1 MSRVRCQRCLRPQSH
16 CLCADIPR
24 CTHRHPVIILQ
35 HPSEQQHAKG
45 TAHLACLALNNGQI
59 MVGETAEDFAELKQ
73 QVELNPDQFILIY
86 PSENSRPIEQL
97 NDAQVAAYSAPQS
110 PATIVLLDG
119 TWRKAKKLW
128 HLNPWL
134 QQLAQFHFDKA
145 PKGQYKIRKTSIDSG
160 LSTIEA
166 IGYALNQLEM
176 FDSTPLVEILHALA
190 NQQLSAMPAAVK
202 KRY

>member
-16 CLCADIPR
+16 CLCANIPS
-24 CTHRHPVIILQ
+24 CSHRHPVIILQ
-35 HPSEQQHAKG
+35 HPSEQQHAKS
-45 TAHLACLALNNGQI
+45 TAHLACLALDNATI
-59 MVGETAEDFAELKQ
+59 IVGENADDFADLKQ
-73 QVELNPDQFILIY
+73 QVEQAPHQFLLIY
-86 PSENSRPIEQL
+86 PSQTSQALEQL
-97 NDAQVAAYSAPQS
+97 SNTQKAAYTADNS
-110 PATIVLLDG
+110 PATILLLDG

-134 QQLAQFHFDKA
+134 QSLEQFHFEHA
-145 PKGQYKIRKTSIDSG
+145 PQGQYKIRKTSIDKG

-166 IGYALNQLEM
+166 VGYTLKQLEM
-176 FDSTPLVEILHALA
+176 FDPTPLVGILRALA

>member
-1 MSRVRCQRCLRPQSH
+1 MSRVRCPRCLRPQSH
-16 CLCADIPR
+16 CLCADIPH
-24 CTHRHPVIILQ
+24 CTHSHPVIVLQ

-45 TAHLACLALNNGQI
+45 TAHLACLALGNAQI
-59 MVGETAEDFAELKQ
+59 MVGETEEDFAELKQ
-73 QVELNPDQFILIY
+73 QVELNPDQFLLIY
-86 PSENSRPIEQL
+86 PSETSQAIEHRATSK
-97 NDAQVAAYSAPQS
+97 NAASVVADSFP
-110 PATIVLLDG
+110 TILLLDG

-134 QQLAQFHFDKA
+134 QDLEQFHFDRA
-145 PKGQYKIRKTSIDSG
+145 PHGQYKIRKTSIDKG

-176 FDSTPLVEILHALA
+176 FDPTPLVGILRALA
-190 NQQLSAMPAAVK
+190 NQQLSAMPAAIK

>member
-16 CLCADIPR
+16 CLCAEIPS
-24 CTHRHPVIILQ
+24 CSHQHPVIILQ

-45 TAHLACLALNNGQI
+45 TAHLACLALDNAKI
-59 MVGETAEDFAELKQ
+59 IVGETATDFAELKQ
-73 QVELNPDQFILIY
+73 QVELNPDQFLLIY
-86 PSENSRPIEQL
+86 PSETSQAIEHKMNSSNIRPPVT
-97 NDAQVAAYSAPQS
+97 DST
-110 PATIVLLDG
+110 TILLLDG

-134 QQLAQFHFDKA
+134 QQLAQFHFDHA
-145 PKGQYKIRKTSIDSG
+145 PKGQYKIRKTSVDSG

-176 FDSTPLVEILHALA
+176 FDSTPLVEVLHVLA